1 MDGINEQ
8 KESISNND
16 TPVVTNNKSG
26 VQHSVAVRDNFNGN
40 SLSSINLFD
49 NEQLAA
55 ATAFLDK
62 IMRSDKGGIKS
73 VNDGLAI
80 LMRAKDLNMPFSTAI
95 EHIHVINGK
104 TGVDIH
110 VIKALLSRAGVTWRC
125 INNYS
130 PLYEYTDGINVYIDG
145 KFPDFVERCKSVKE
159 ANEKR
164 IADEKN
170 GVSNETVYIYPV
182 SWYSDFSGNIYKS
195 YNLTNKFEVA
205 VNRQH
210 ADSIIKSGKIPIYRI
225 ANQPVDYITKYE
237 FTRIV
242 NGNTVTA
249 IGEFSYS
256 EAQTAKLFEKDTYAK
271 YPKILIS
278 HRAFTYGAR
287 DIASDVIMG
296 CMETTELKIISGK
309 ELDNIELAEV
319 EDLSAT
325 TKCS

>member
-16 TPVVTNNKSG
+16 TPVITNNKSG

-145 KFPDFVERCKSVKE
+145 KLPDFVERCKCVKE

-170 GVSNETVYIYPV
+170 GITNETVYIYPV

-237 FTRIV
+237 FTRII

-249 IGEFSYS
+249 IGEFTYS

-309 ELDNIELAEV
+309 ELGNIELAEV

-325 TKCS
+325 TKM

>member
-16 TPVVTNNKSG
+16 TPVITNNKSG
-26 VQHSVAVRDNFNGN
+26 IQHSVAVRDNFNGN

-49 NEQLAA
+49 DKQLAA
-55 ATAFLDK
+55 ATTFLDK
-62 IMRSDKGGIKS
+62 IMRSDKGGIKT

-325 TKCS
+325 TKM

>member
-16 TPVVTNNKSG
+16 TPVITNNKSG

-145 KFPDFVERCKSVKE
+145 KLPDFVKRCKSVKE

-170 GVSNETVYIYPV
+170 GITNETVYIYPV

-237 FTRIV
+237 FTRII
-242 NGNTVTA
+242 NGNTITA
-249 IGEFSYS
+249 IGEFTYS

-309 ELDNIELAEV
+309 ELGNIELAEV

-325 TKCS
+325 TKM

>member
-49 NEQLAA
+49 KEQLAA
-55 ATAFLDK
+55 AIAFLDK

-110 VIKALLSRAGVTWRC
+110 VIKALLLRAGVTWRC

-145 KFPDFVERCKSVKE
+145 KLPDFVERCKSVKE
-159 ANEKR
+159 VNEKR

-170 GVSNETVYIYPV
+170 GITNETVYIYPV

-237 FTRIV
+237 FTRII
-242 NGNTVTA
+242 NGNTITA
-249 IGEFSYS
+249 IGEFTYS

-309 ELDNIELAEV
+309 ELGNIELAEV
-319 EDLSAT
+319 EDLSAI
-325 TKCS
+325 TKM

>member
-110 VIKALLSRAGVTWRC
+110 VIKALLLRAGVTWRC

-170 GVSNETVYIYPV
+170 GITNETVYIYPV

-237 FTRIV
+237 FTRII

-249 IGEFSYS
+249 IGEFTYS

-309 ELDNIELAEV
+309 ELGNIELAEV

-325 TKCS
+325 TKV

>member
-16 TPVVTNNKSG
+16 TPVITNNKSG

-145 KFPDFVERCKSVKE
+145 KLPDFVERCKSVKE
-159 ANEKR
+159 TNEKR

-170 GVSNETVYIYPV
+170 GITNETVYIYPV

-237 FTRIV
+237 FTRII

-249 IGEFSYS
+249 IGEFTYS

-309 ELDNIELAEV
+309 ELNNIELAEV

-325 TKCS
+325 TKM

>member
-80 LMRAKDLNMPFSTAI
+80 LMRAKDLNIPFSTAI

-110 VIKALLSRAGVTWRC
+110 VIKALLLRAGVTWRC

-145 KFPDFVERCKSVKE
+145 KLPDFVKRCKSVKE

-170 GVSNETVYIYPV
+170 GITNETVYIYPV

-237 FTRIV
+237 FTRII
-242 NGNTVTA
+242 NGNTITA
-249 IGEFSYS
+249 IGEFTYS

-309 ELDNIELAEV
+309 ELGDIELAEV

-325 TKCS
+325 TKM

>member
-16 TPVVTNNKSG
+16 TPVITNNKSG

-55 ATAFLDK
+55 ATTFLDK

-95 EHIHVINGK
+95 EHIHVVNGK

-145 KFPDFVERCKSVKE
+145 KLPDFVKRCKSVKE

-170 GVSNETVYIYPV
+170 GIANETVYIYPV

-237 FTRIV
+237 FTRII

-249 IGEFSYS
+249 IGEFTYS

-309 ELDNIELAEV
+309 ELNNIELAEV

-325 TKCS
+325 TKM

>member
-16 TPVVTNNKSG
+16 TPVITNNKSG

-170 GVSNETVYIYPV
+170 GITNETVYIYPV

-237 FTRIV
+237 FTRII
-242 NGNTVTA
+242 NGNAVTA
-249 IGEFSYS
+249 IGEFTYS

-309 ELDNIELAEV
+309 ELNNIELAEV

-325 TKCS
+325 TKM

>member
-49 NEQLAA
+49 KEQLAA

-110 VIKALLSRAGVTWRC
+110 VIKALLLRAGVTWRC

-130 PLYEYTDGINVYIDG
+130 PLYEYTDSINVYIDG
-145 KFPDFVERCKSVKE
+145 KLPDFVKRCKSVKE
-159 ANEKR
+159 ANEKC

-170 GVSNETVYIYPV
+170 GITNETVYIYPV

-237 FTRIV
+237 FTRII

-249 IGEFSYS
+249 IGEFTYS

-309 ELDNIELAEV
+309 ELGNIELAEV

-325 TKCS
+325 TKM

>member
-26 VQHSVAVRDNFNGN
+26 VQRSVAVRDNFNGN

-170 GVSNETVYIYPV
+170 GITNETVYIYPV

-237 FTRIV
+237 FTRII

-249 IGEFSYS
+249 IGEFTYS

-325 TKCS
+325 TKM

>member
-95 EHIHVINGK
+95 EHTHVINGK

-110 VIKALLSRAGVTWRC
+110 VIKALLLRAGVTWRC

-145 KFPDFVERCKSVKE
+145 KFPDFVKRCKSVKE

-170 GVSNETVYIYPV
+170 GITNETVYIYPV

-237 FTRIV
+237 FTRII
-242 NGNTVTA
+242 NGNTITA
-249 IGEFSYS
+249 IGEFTYS

-325 TKCS
+325 TEM

>member
-110 VIKALLSRAGVTWRC
+110 VIKALLLRAGVTWRC

-145 KFPDFVERCKSVKE
+145 KLPDFVERCKSVKE

-170 GVSNETVYIYPV
+170 GITNETVYIYPV

-237 FTRIV
+237 FTRII
-242 NGNTVTA
+242 NGNTIIS
-249 IGEFSYS
+249 IGEFTYS

-309 ELDNIELAEV
+309 ELGNIELAEV

-325 TKCS
+325 TKM

>member
-95 EHIHVINGK
+95 EHTHVINGK

-110 VIKALLSRAGVTWRC
+110 VIKALLLRAGVTWRC

-145 KFPDFVERCKSVKE
+145 KLPDFVKRCKSVKE

-170 GVSNETVYIYPV
+170 GITNETVYIYPV

-237 FTRIV
+237 FTRII
-242 NGNTVTA
+242 NGNTITA
-249 IGEFSYS
+249 IGEFTYS

-309 ELDNIELAEV
+309 ELGNIELAEV

-325 TKCS
+325 TKM

>member
-16 TPVVTNNKSG
+16 TPVITNNKSG

-130 PLYEYTDGINVYIDG
+130 PLYEYTDGIMFILM
-145 KFPDFVERCKSVKE
+145 
-159 ANEKR
+159 
-164 IADEKN
+164 
-170 GVSNETVYIYPV
+170 
-182 SWYSDFSGNIYKS
+182 GNFQILLKDV
-195 YNLTNKFEVA
+195 NL
-205 VNRQH
+205 
-210 ADSIIKSGKIPIYRI
+210 
-225 ANQPVDYITKYE
+225 
-237 FTRIV
+237 
-242 NGNTVTA
+242 
-249 IGEFSYS
+249 
-256 EAQTAKLFEKDTYAK
+256 
-271 YPKILIS
+271 
-278 HRAFTYGAR
+278 
-287 DIASDVIMG
+287 
-296 CMETTELKIISGK
+296 
-309 ELDNIELAEV
+309 
-319 EDLSAT
+319 
-325 TKCS
+325 

>member
-170 GVSNETVYIYPV
+170 GITNETVYIYPV

-210 ADSIIKSGKIPIYRI
+210 ADSIIKSGKIPIYKI

-237 FTRIV
+237 FTRII

-249 IGEFSYS
+249 IGEFTYS

-309 ELDNIELAEV
+309 ELGNIELAEV
-319 EDLSAT
+319 EDLYAT
-325 TKCS
+325 TKM

>member
-1 MDGINEQ
+1 M
-8 KESISNND
+8 
-16 TPVVTNNKSG
+16 
-26 VQHSVAVRDNFNGN
+26 
-40 SLSSINLFD
+40 
-49 NEQLAA
+49 
-55 ATAFLDK
+55 
-62 IMRSDKGGIKS
+62 
-73 VNDGLAI
+73 
-80 LMRAKDLNMPFSTAI
+80 AI
-95 EHIHVINGK
+95 EHTHVINGK

-110 VIKALLSRAGVTWRC
+110 VIKALLLRAGVTWRC

-145 KFPDFVERCKSVKE
+145 KLPDFVERCKSVKE

-170 GVSNETVYIYPV
+170 GITNETVYIYPV

-237 FTRIV
+237 FTRII
-242 NGNTVTA
+242 NGNTITA
-249 IGEFSYS
+249 IGEFTYS

-309 ELDNIELAEV
+309 ELGNIELAEV

-325 TKCS
+325 TKM

>member
-170 GVSNETVYIYPV
+170 GVINETVYIYPV

-195 YNLTNKFEVA
+195 YNLTNKFEVS

-325 TKCS
+325 T

>member
-55 ATAFLDK
+55 AITFLDK
-62 IMRSDKGGIKS
+62 IMRSDKSGIKS

-80 LMRAKDLNMPFSTAI
+80 LMRAKDLNMPFSTAV
-95 EHIHVINGK
+95 EHTHVINGK

-110 VIKALLSRAGVTWRC
+110 VIKALLLRAGITWRC

-170 GVSNETVYIYPV
+170 GITNETVYIYPV

-237 FTRIV
+237 FTRII
-242 NGNTVTA
+242 NGNTITA
-249 IGEFSYS
+249 IGEFTYS

-309 ELDNIELAEV
+309 ELGNIELAEI

-325 TKCS
+325 TKM

>member
-16 TPVVTNNKSG
+16 TPVITNNKSG

-145 KFPDFVERCKSVKE
+145 KLTDFVERCKSVKE

-170 GVSNETVYIYPV
+170 GITNETVYIYPV

-237 FTRIV
+237 FTRII
-242 NGNTVTA
+242 NGNTITA
-249 IGEFSYS
+249 IGEFTYS

-309 ELDNIELAEV
+309 ELGNIELAEV

-325 TKCS
+325 TKM

>member
-49 NEQLAA
+49 NEQLAT

-170 GVSNETVYIYPV
+170 GITNETVYIYPV

-237 FTRIV
+237 FTRII

-249 IGEFSYS
+249 IGEFTYS

-325 TKCS
+325 TKM

>member
-16 TPVVTNNKSG
+16 TPVITNNKSG

-145 KFPDFVERCKSVKE
+145 KLPDFVKRCKSVKE

-170 GVSNETVYIYPV
+170 GITNETVYIYPV

-237 FTRIV
+237 FTRII

-249 IGEFSYS
+249 VGEFTYS

-296 CMETTELKIISGK
+296 CMETTELKIINGK
-309 ELDNIELAEV
+309 ELGNIELAEV

-325 TKCS
+325 IKM

>member
-95 EHIHVINGK
+95 EHTHVINGK

-110 VIKALLSRAGVTWRC
+110 VIKALLLRAGVTWRC

-170 GVSNETVYIYPV
+170 GITNETVYIYPV

-237 FTRIV
+237 FTRII
-242 NGNTVTA
+242 NGNTITA
-249 IGEFSYS
+249 IGEFTYS

-309 ELDNIELAEV
+309 ELGNIELAEV
-319 EDLSAT
+319 EDLSVT
-325 TKCS
+325 TKI

>member
-110 VIKALLSRAGVTWRC
+110 VIKALLLRAGVTWRC

-145 KFPDFVERCKSVKE
+145 KLPDFVKRCKSVKE

-164 IADEKN
+164 IGDEKN
-170 GVSNETVYIYPV
+170 GITNETVYIYPV

-237 FTRIV
+237 FTRII

-249 IGEFSYS
+249 IGEFTYS

-309 ELDNIELAEV
+309 ELGNIELAEI

-325 TKCS
+325 TKM

>member
-16 TPVVTNNKSG
+16 TPVITNNKSG

-170 GVSNETVYIYPV
+170 GITNETVYIYPV

-237 FTRIV
+237 FTRII

-249 IGEFSYS
+249 IGEFTYS

-309 ELDNIELAEV
+309 ELNNIELAEV

-325 TKCS
+325 TKM

>member
-16 TPVVTNNKSG
+16 TPVITNNKSG

-170 GVSNETVYIYPV
+170 GITNETVYIYPV

-237 FTRIV
+237 FTRII

-249 IGEFSYS
+249 IGEFTYS

-278 HRAFTYGAR
+278 HRAFSYGAR

-325 TKCS
+325 TKM

>member
-170 GVSNETVYIYPV
+170 GITDKTVYIYPV

-237 FTRIV
+237 FTRII

-249 IGEFSYS
+249 IGEFTYS

-309 ELDNIELAEV
+309 ELSNIELAEV

-325 TKCS
+325 TKM

>member
-110 VIKALLSRAGVTWRC
+110 VIKALLLRAGVTWRC

-170 GVSNETVYIYPV
+170 GITNETVYIYPV

-237 FTRIV
+237 FTRII

-249 IGEFSYS
+249 IGEFTYS

-325 TKCS
+325 TKM

>member
-1 MDGINEQ
+1 MDGINKQ

-110 VIKALLSRAGVTWRC
+110 VIKALLLRAGVTWRC

-170 GVSNETVYIYPV
+170 GITNETVYIYPV

-237 FTRIV
+237 FTRII

-249 IGEFSYS
+249 IGEFTYS

-309 ELDNIELAEV
+309 ELGNIELAEV

-325 TKCS
+325 TKM

>member
-16 TPVVTNNKSG
+16 TPVITNNKSG

-110 VIKALLSRAGVTWRC
+110 IIKALLSRAGVTWRC

-170 GVSNETVYIYPV
+170 GITNETVYIYPV

-237 FTRIV
+237 FTRII

-249 IGEFSYS
+249 IGEFTYS

-309 ELDNIELAEV
+309 ELGNIELAEI

-325 TKCS
+325 TKM

>member
-95 EHIHVINGK
+95 EHTHVINGK

-110 VIKALLSRAGVTWRC
+110 VIKALLLRAGVTWRC

-145 KFPDFVERCKSVKE
+145 KLPDFVKRCKSVKE

-170 GVSNETVYIYPV
+170 GITNETVYMYPV

-237 FTRIV
+237 FTRII

-249 IGEFSYS
+249 IGEFTYS

-309 ELDNIELAEV
+309 ELGNIELAEV

-325 TKCS
+325 TKM

>member
-170 GVSNETVYIYPV
+170 GVINETVYIYPV

-325 TKCS
+325 TKM

>member
-16 TPVVTNNKSG
+16 TPVITNNKSG

-49 NEQLAA
+49 NEQLTA

-170 GVSNETVYIYPV
+170 GITNETVYIYPV

-237 FTRIV
+237 FTRII

-249 IGEFSYS
+249 IGEFTYS

-309 ELDNIELAEV
+309 ELNNIELAEV

-325 TKCS
+325 TKM

>member
-16 TPVVTNNKSG
+16 TPVITNNKSG

-110 VIKALLSRAGVTWRC
+110 VIKALLLRAGVTWRC

-170 GVSNETVYIYPV
+170 GITNETVYIYPV

-237 FTRIV
+237 FTRII
-242 NGNTVTA
+242 NGNTITA
-249 IGEFSYS
+249 IGEFTYS

-309 ELDNIELAEV
+309 ELDNVELAEV

-325 TKCS
+325 TKM

>member
-16 TPVVTNNKSG
+16 TPVITNNKSG
-26 VQHSVAVRDNFNGN
+26 VQHSVAVRDNFNAN

-170 GVSNETVYIYPV
+170 GITNETVYIYPV

-237 FTRIV
+237 FTRII

-249 IGEFSYS
+249 IGEFTYS

-309 ELDNIELAEV
+309 ELGNIELAEV

-325 TKCS
+325 TKM

>member
-1 MDGINEQ
+1 MNGINEQ

-26 VQHSVAVRDNFNGN
+26 VQHSVAVRDNFNSN

-49 NEQLAA
+49 DKQLAA
-55 ATAFLDK
+55 ATTFLDK
-62 IMRSDKGGIKS
+62 IMRSDKGGIKT

-325 TKCS
+325 TKM

>member
-145 KFPDFVERCKSVKE
+145 KLPDFVKRCKSVKE

-170 GVSNETVYIYPV
+170 GIINETVYIYPV

-237 FTRIV
+237 FTRII

-249 IGEFSYS
+249 IGEFTYS

-309 ELDNIELAEV
+309 ELGNIELAEV

-325 TKCS
+325 TKM

>member
-16 TPVVTNNKSG
+16 TPVITNNKSG

-170 GVSNETVYIYPV
+170 GITNETVYIYPV

-205 VNRQH
+205 INRQH

-237 FTRIV
+237 FTRII

-249 IGEFSYS
+249 IGEFTYS

-309 ELDNIELAEV
+309 ELGNIELAEV

-325 TKCS
+325 TKM